1 MYVTGSGST
10 AVTAA
15 FQILGDLVR
24 QAVTFFLWVVMAALV
39 AAGSW
44 YCGYAAREAWAGLGR
59 SRTSGDDPDVAFDD
73 VVPDD
78 VVLDADDDAALHREA
93 ERGIHEIELYL
104 AAAGSH
110 PEGRR
115 HLRRERR
122 RRENPR
128 N

>member
-1 MYVTGSGST
+1 MYFTGSGPS
-10 AVTAA
+10 AVAAA
-15 FQILGDLVR
+15 FQVLGDLVR
-24 QAVTFFLWVVMAALV
+24 QVAAFFLWAVMAALI

-59 SRTSGDDPDVAFDD
+59 SRSRRGFPGLL
-73 VVPDD
+73 
-78 VVLDADDDAALHREA
+78 LDADDDAALSREA

-104 AAAGSH
+104 AAAGSR

-115 HLRRERR
+115 HFRRERR

>member
-1 MYVTGSGST
+1 MYFTGSGPT
-10 AVTAA
+10 AVAL
-15 FQILGDLVR
+15 QIVGGLVR
-24 QAVTFFLWVVMAALV
+24 QVVVFFFWVAMAALV
-39 AAGSW
+39 AVGSW

-59 SRTSGDDPDVAFDD
+59 SRSRRGSPDL
-73 VVPDD
+73 P
-78 VVLDADDDAALHREA
+78 LDADDDAALFREA

-104 AAAGSH
+104 AAAGSP
-110 PEGRR
+110 PEGHR